1 MTIDFIT
8 ADELRKILN
17 EELDKRFGPAHRKAD
32 AHTHVSDDELI
43 GTTEACH
50 ILGCSTRTLQRYRD
64 QRLFSVR
71 MLGPKKA
78 LYFHSEVLAFRAA
91 NTRPSRDSK

>member
-1 MTIDFIT
+1 MNVP
-8 ADELRKILN
+8 ILSEDDIRRIFR
-17 EELDKRFGPAHRKAD
+17 EELQHFCSRTSPAN
-32 AHTHVSDDELI
+32 AHAEEDELI
-43 GTTEACH
+43 GSNEACR

-78 LYFHSEVLAFRAA
+78 QYFRSEIEAFRAA
-91 NTRPSRDSK
+91 NTRPSRNTK